1 MKVSALVPIK
11 LQSQRLKNKNFLI
24 VNGKPLLVNI
34 FKTLSKIKE
43 IESVFCYSSE
53 EKIMKLLPRNI
64 KYLKRPKYLDKNNVK
79 ANELFRYGIER
90 IDSEIIIICH
100 ATSPF
105 ISSSSIIK
113 GIKSL
118 KTGQFRSSFSVK
130 PINKYS
136 WYKMKPLNYN
146 PKNMKRTQNLDP
158 IYSETSGFYAFFKND
173 YLKSNTRINQKIK
186 FIEVS
191 EKESIDIDTRDD
203 LEVARIF
210 SRKKFNL

>member
-11 LQSQRLKNKNFLI
+11 LHSVRLKNKNFLI
-24 VNGKPLLVNI
+24 VKGKPLLVNI

-43 IESVFCYSSE
+43 LDSVFCYSSE

-90 IDSEIIIICH
+90 IESEIIIICH

-118 KTGQFRSSFSVK
+118 KTGKFRSSFSVK

-136 WYKMKPLNYN
+136 WYKMKPINYN
-146 PKNMKRTQNLDP
+146 PKNMKKTQNLDP
-158 IYSETSGFYAFFKND
+158 IYSETGGFYAFFKND
-173 YLKSNTRINQKIK
+173 YLKSNTRINKKIK
-186 FIEVS
+186 FIEVT
-191 EKESIDIDTRDD
+191 EKESIDIDTRND
-203 LEVARIF
+203 LEIARIF
-210 SRKKFNL
+210 SEKKI

>member
-1 MKVSALVPIK
+1 MKISAIVPIK
-11 LQSQRLKNKNFLI
+11 RNSQRLRNKNFLKI
-24 VNGKPLLVNI
+24 DGTPLFLKIFNTLV
-34 FKTLSKIKE
+34 KIKE
-43 IESVFCYSSE
+43 INNIYCYTSDE
-53 EKIMKLLPRNI
+53 RIMKSLPRKI

-90 IDSEIIIICH
+90 IESEIIIICH
-100 ATSPF
+100 ATSQF
-105 ISSSSIIK
+105 ISSSSITK

-118 KTGQFRSSFSVK
+118 KTGKFRSSLSVK

-158 IYSETSGFYAFFKND
+158 IYSETGGFYAFFKND
-173 YLKSNTRINQKIK
+173 YLKSNTRINKKIK

-191 EKESIDIDTRDD
+191 ERESIDIDTRDD

-210 SRKKFNL
+210 SKKKLNL